1 MARPEP
7 TTRTEAEANFLA
19 DCQFAKIVNTPHG
32 TGILIGGEV
41 FTLNCPPDYPQKD
54 SPGFTRLLV
63 TALRRGPVS
72 SDTSLP
78 SSATLG

>member
-7 TTRTEAEANFLA
+7 TTITEAEANFLA

-41 FTLNCPPDYPQKD
+41 FTVNCPPDRMTVP
-54 SPGFTRLLV
+54 SFTRILV
-63 TALRRGPVS
+63 TALRRGPASAAS
-72 SDTSLP
+72 SSP
-78 SSATLG
+78 SCATLG